1 MPREILLMCLR
12 HLVPVVAD
20 VTVGFCHHVWC
31 SHVSQKAAAC
41 WETLHRPGRAGG
53 RGMSLCTCVMLGG
66 TDSASYQTAS
76 LPCPT
81 TTGQQR
87 LPKPKLYFPEMRQ
100 RQLKLAQSDW
110 EIVQNTVGHVRTVQ
124 RCDSKWCL
132 SCFRCVGARQIQL
145 ALPSVE
151 RATTLC
157 DRLIHKVWDFVNF
170 KGEIRD
176 IRWRQQRWRRAAVYW
191 DVNWLVRG
199 WRTASDGGARRCKET
214 GRKHFTDSLSP
225 FHTFSLLY

>member
-1 MPREILLMCLR
+1 MPREILLMFLW
-12 HLVPVVAD
+12 HPVPVVAD
-20 VTVGFCHHVWC
+20 VTVVFRHHVWC
-31 SHVSQKAAAC
+31 SHVSPKAAAC
-41 WETLHRPGRAGG
+41 WETLHRPGRAGWV
-53 RGMSLCTCVMLGG
+53 CVVLGG
-66 TDSASYQTAS
+66 TDSAPYQTAS

-87 LPKPKLYFPEMRQ
+87 LPKPKLYFPEMKQ

-145 ALPSVE
+145 ALPWVE
-151 RATTLC
+151 RTTTLC
-157 DRLIHKVWDFVNF
+157 DRLIHKVWYFVNF
-170 KGEIRD
+170 KGEIWD
-176 IRWRQQRWRRAAVYW
+176 IRWRQQQRMRAAVCW

-199 WRTASDGGARRCKET
+199 
-214 GRKHFTDSLSP
+214 
-225 FHTFSLLY
+225 